1 MRALPFLLVCIP
13 LLGCPTPMGLSEAS
27 GEVDA
32 GIAADSGAPDD
43 AGAADAGVD
52 AGEPDAGEPDAGE
65 PDAGEPDAGPPDAGP
80 PDAGTTDAG
89 GLPPAPLVPT
99 DASISIEDAG
109 YTPSDLLGRD
119 PMVIVPALV
128 LDGGLV
134 VAVSPQ
140 SLVVAEGSL
149 CRRSLG
155 GRPTCDYRWISPSG
169 STLANV
175 RNAGGGPHARG
186 EVVMLFR
193 DHQTD
198 CADPF
203 IPNRSLSSAIPM
215 MVDLETGA
223 TRLSWPRTESGAL
236 RDVLVEGDLI
246 PDPNGARSC
255 DAGAPFG
262 FSTLTTYT
270 RIRPPYQKLIG
281 RSAHELRDGRLL
293 LIDGG
298 FEVTRIEA
306 DGGTS
311 TVVPAGPAARVSVEL
326 DTFTLQVG
334 DQFYR
339 GAIDGGALR
348 PIARLTSEH
357 LNFEGGR
364 FASVTEIPGTPER
377 RVIDTEGL
385 MPDLRY
391 PVDGALLQRAPVL
404 YGVDAASR
412 LVVARVDQGLAATL
426 PFLVTP
432 SLFTWSRFPHD
443 DAALVIDRDDVAW
456 LIESSGVKRV
466 TDHAV
471 HIPIRSYLTPPDAPN
486 VLLLARRPIPGGPLE
501 LLAIDRETRR
511 IVRLSDRVFIDLAPN
526 LLTGC
531 DVPGRLTPGSSFFY
545 FAEAS
550 LQPGQLDLF
559 LVRSDLTEPPRR
571 VGTTLASSCIPPVVS
586 RDGTRVAVQETVGG
600 PVSVSVGTW

>member
-1 MRALPFLLVCIP
+1 MRALPLFLVCVS
-13 LLGCPTPMGLSEAS
+13 LLGCRTPLGSPDASEEFD
-27 GEVDA
+27 G
-32 GIAADSGAPDD
+32 GIELDSGVGTTD
-43 AGAADAGVD
+43 AGAVDAGVD
-52 AGEPDAGEPDAGE
+52 AGARDAGTLDAG
-65 PDAGEPDAGPPDAGP
+65 A
-80 PDAGTTDAG
+80 PDAGTLDAGRSDAG

-99 DASISIEDAG
+99 DASITIEDAG
-109 YTPSDLLGRD
+109 YAEVNFLGRD
-119 PMVIVPALV
+119 PMVMLPALA
-128 LDGGLV
+128 LDGGWV
-134 VAVSPQ
+134 IAVSPQ
-140 SLVVAEGSL
+140 SLVVAEGSS

-155 GRPTCDYRWISPSG
+155 GRPTCDFRWISPG
-169 STLANV
+169 GATLATV
-175 RNAGGGPHARG
+175 RNASGGSHVRG

-203 IPNRSLSSAIPM
+203 IANRSLTSSIPSV
-215 MVDLETGA
+215 VDLETGA

-236 RDVLVEGDLI
+236 REVMIEGDLI
-246 PDPNGARSC
+246 PDPNGERSC
-255 DAGAPFG
+255 DAGAPIG
-262 FSTLTTYT
+262 FNPLTTYT
-270 RIRPPYQKLIG
+270 RVRPPYQKLVG
-281 RSAHELRDGRLL
+281 RSAHELRSERLL

-298 FEVTRIEA
+298 YEVARIEA

-311 TVVPAGPAARVSVEL
+311 TVVNSGPAARVEVQL

-334 DQFYR
+334 NQFYR
-339 GAIDGGALR
+339 GAIDGGPLR
-348 PIARLTSEH
+348 PIATLTSEF

-377 RVIDTEGL
+377 RVIDTEGV

-391 PVDGALLQRAPVL
+391 PVDGSLLQRAPVL

-412 LVVARVDQGLAATL
+412 LVVARVDQGVAATL

-432 SLFTWSRFPHD
+432 SLFTSSRFPHD

-471 HIPIRSYLTPPDAPN
+471 HIPLRGYLTPPDAPN
-486 VLLLARRPIPGGPLE
+486 VLLLVRRPVTGGPLE
-501 LLAIDRETRR
+501 LLAVDRQTRR
-511 IVRLSDRVFIDLAPN
+511 LVWLSDRAFINLGPIFLA
-526 LLTGC
+526 GC
-531 DVPGRLTPGSSFFY
+531 DVPGRLTPGSGFFY

-559 LVRSDLTEPPRR
+559 LVRSDLSQPPRR
-571 VGTTLASSCIPPVVS
+571 VGTTLESTCMPPVVS
-586 RDGTRVAVQETVGG
+586 RDGTRVAVQETLGG
-600 PVSVSVGTW
+600 PVTVSVGTW